1 MGETQ
6 NLHLSPRHR
15 SSLKKPLLIVLLV
28 CIASVVLV
36 ITYMYPQQNTKS
48 SAACVGLSSRGCEA
62 ALSGWLPV
70 HVRKFTDEEVA
81 ARVVIKDI
89 LRTPPALTPKS
100 KIAFMFLTPGTL
112 PFEKLWDKFFQG
124 QEGRFSIYIHPSRLR
139 PVHISRHFSD
149 REIHSDHVTW
159 GRISMVDAER
169 RLLAN
174 ALEDPDNQHFVLL
187 SESCIPLHTFDYTYR
202 YLMHANVSFID
213 SFEDLGPHGTG
224 RHMDHM
230 LPEIPRQDFRKGA
243 QWFTMKRQ
251 HAVIVMADG
260 LYYSKFREYCRP
272 GVEANKN
279 CIADEHYLPTFFHML
294 DPGGISNWSVTYVDW
309 SERRWH
315 PKTYR
320 ARDVS
325 LKLLK
330 NLTSDDMSVHVT
342 SVGKRGEELHW
353 PCTWNGIRRPCYLF
367 ARKFHSDALYKLV
380 RLFPNYT
387 STVV

>member
-1 MGETQ
+1 MAKVQKRFKLYLSSFQMGETQ
-6 NLHLSPRHR
+6 NLHLPLRTR
-15 SSLKKPLLIVLLV
+15 SSLKKPLLIILLICITSVLLI
-28 CIASVVLV
+28 C
-36 ITYMYPQQNTKS
+36 TYMYPQHSVKS
-48 SAACVGLSSRGCEA
+48 PACEGLSSRGCQA
-62 ALSGWLPV
+62 ALSGWLDV
-70 HVRKFTDEEVA
+70 HVRKHTDEEVA
-81 ARVVIKDI
+81 ARVVIRDI
-89 LRTPPALTPKS
+89 LRMPPALTSRS
-100 KIAFMFLTPGTL
+100 KIAFMFLSPGTL
-112 PFEKLWDKFFQG
+112 PFEKLWDKFLQG

-139 PVHISRHFSD
+139 PVHISRHFTD

-159 GRISMVDAER
+159 GRISM
-169 RLLAN
+169 
-174 ALEDPDNQHFVLL
+174 DP
-187 SESCIPLHTFDYTYR
+187 
-202 YLMHANVSFID
+202 
-213 SFEDLGPHGTG
+213 GPHGTG

-251 HAVIVMADG
+251 HALIVMADN
-260 LYYSKFREYCRP
+260 LYYSKFRQYCRP

-320 ARDVS
+320 ARDIS
-325 LKLLK
+325 LKFLK
-330 NLTSDDMSVHVT
+330 NITSDDMSVHVT
-342 SVGKRGEELHW
+342 SVGKRGDELHW

-367 ARKFHSDALYKLV
+367 ARKFHSDSVNKLV